1 MTQANGDNSDANG
14 SDGLSDDD
22 IEAALAGFEQDF
34 NDSDDPTIAQM
45 NEALQRNE
53 NKAASASSSIPS
65 DAATSP
71 DGVADG
77 SRTDDSVAST
87 DESLAESSDQSLED
101 FPEESL
107 EESSEESSQS
117 ADGFSDDDF
126 ESDLADM
133 SDMESALQQ
142 LLGEKASSAMLLT
155 RVRDVD
161 VLAAFAAICDI
172 DAYCIA
178 DKTGAIAILKDLDG
192 RHPED
197 AAQALTKLVNGMSV
211 VLVVNR
217 AGHIEAHQWINA
229 TQGESFPPPIV
240 FMNSPAL
247 VEDVMVGQADVNDV
261 VASGD
266 FTVIDTKDLNKAKS
280 FHILQNFADR
290 INKRQHRRFG
300 FGLRRRFPKN
310 SPEDDAAGDFRDDD
324 SRNGDGAD
332 DDANDN

>member
-1 MTQANGDNSDANG
+1 MTQANGDTSDANG

-34 NDSDDPTIAQM
+34 NDSNDPTIAQM

-71 DGVADG
+71 DGVTDG

-87 DESLAESSDQSLED
+87 DESLTESSAQ
-101 FPEESL
+101 SL

-117 ADGFSDDDF
+117 ADDFSDDDF

-192 RHPED
+192 HHPED

-217 AGHIEAHQWINA
+217 AGHIEAHQWVNA

-247 VEDVMVGQADVNDV
+247 VEDVMVGQADVTDI

-280 FHILQNFADR
+280 FQILQNFADR

-300 FGLRRRFPKN
+300 FGLRRRFSKN
-310 SPEDDAAGDFRDDD
+310 SSKDGDAGTTPGND
-324 SRNGDGAD
+324 SSNGDGAEGDASD
-332 DDANDN
+332 D

>member
-1 MTQANGDNSDANG
+1 MTQANGGNSDANG

-87 DESLAESSDQSLED
+87 DESSLAESSAQSLED

-107 EESSEESSQS
+107 EEPSEESSQS

-178 DKTGAIAILKDLDG
+178 DKTGAIAILKNLDG
-192 RHPED
+192 HHPED

-217 AGHIEAHQWINA
+217 AGHIEAHQWVNA

-240 FMNSPAL
+240 FMNSPAF

-280 FHILQNFADR
+280 FQILQNFADR

-310 SPEDDAAGDFRDDD
+310 SPEDDAAGDFR
-324 SRNGDGAD
+324 NGDGAD
-332 DDANDN
+332 DDASDD

>member
-1 MTQANGDNSDANG
+1 MTQANGGNSDANG

-53 NKAASASSSIPS
+53 NKAASASSPIPS
-65 DAATSP
+65 DAAVSS
-71 DGVADG
+71 GSVADG
-77 SRTDDSVAST
+77 AQTNDSAST
-87 DESLAESSDQSLED
+87 DESTT
-101 FPEESL
+101 ESL
-107 EESSEESSQS
+107 DSPDEAVDASEDGV
-117 ADGFSDDDF
+117 ADDFSDDDF
-126 ESDLADM
+126 DSDLADM

-192 RHPED
+192 HHPED

-217 AGHIEAHQWINA
+217 AGHIEAHQWVNA

-247 VEDVMVGQADVNDV
+247 VEDVMVGQADVTDV

-266 FTVIDTKDLNKAKS
+266 FTVIDTTDLNKAQS
-280 FHILQNFADR
+280 FQILQNFADR

-300 FGLRRRFPKN
+300 FGLRRRFSKN
-310 SPEDDAAGDFRDDD
+310 SSEDGDAGTASGND
-324 SRNGDGAD
+324 SSNGDGAEGDASD
-332 DDANDN
+332 D

>member
-1 MTQANGDNSDANG
+1 MTQANGGNSDANG

-71 DGVADG
+71 DGVTDG
-77 SRTDDSVAST
+77 SQTDDSVAST
-87 DESLAESSDQSLED
+87 DESLTESSAQ
-101 FPEESL
+101 SL
-107 EESSEESSQS
+107 EESSEESSEESLQS
-117 ADGFSDDDF
+117 VDDFSDDDF
-126 ESDLADM
+126 DSDLADM

-192 RHPED
+192 HHPED

-217 AGHIEAHQWINA
+217 AGHIEAHQWVNA
-229 TQGESFPPPIV
+229 IQGESFPPPIV

-247 VEDVMVGQADVNDV
+247 VEDVMVGQADVTDV

-266 FTVIDTKDLNKAKS
+266 FTVIDTTDLNKAQS
-280 FHILQNFADR
+280 FQILQNFADR

-300 FGLRRRFPKN
+300 FGLRRRFSKN
-310 SPEDDAAGDFRDDD
+310 SSEDGDAGTASGND
-324 SRNGDGAD
+324 SSNGDGAEGDASD
-332 DDANDN
+332 D